1 MLGLLHIIF
10 FIDKYH
16 ETAKSIL
23 HYSNKDKVEFP
34 MAVRMFE
41 FSVLVISLMREGRL
55 YNLCNDNR
63 DVMETVGYIYTSL
76 FLHFVCTY
84 IENKMNITHMNELN
98 ILIERA
104 AKSNLRQTIAPYF
117 QVKDLD
123 ALRLLKQA

>member
-1 MLGLLHIIF
+1 MLGLLHILF

-16 ETAKSIL
+16 QTAKSIL
-23 HYSNKDKVEFP
+23 LYSNKDKVEFP

-41 FSVLVISLMREGRL
+41 FSVLVISMMREGRL
-55 YNLCNDNR
+55 YTLCNDNR
-63 DVMETVGYIYTSL
+63 DVMDTVSYVFSSL

-104 AKSNLRQTIAPYF
+104 AKSNLRQTIAQYY
-117 QVKDLD
+117 
-123 ALRLLKQA
+123 